1 MRKFGSAVFR
11 YRVSPAKRYDQCI
24 YIKFRVPAGPGT
36 DSSHVFGAQ
45 VYETGIFFRLWDLV
59 VSPVRRSDATGYKT
73 EEWEFSYLGEIL
85 LSLRAKRQTHRDP
98 RLKAPISIVI
108 VL

>member
-1 MRKFGSAVFR
+1 
-11 YRVSPAKRYDQCI
+11 
-24 YIKFRVPAGPGT
+24 
-36 DSSHVFGAQ
+36 
-45 VYETGIFFRLWDLV
+45 